1 MPTDIFSRT
10 IEDGGQ
16 QSTDAAVLTF
26 AGSGSDSLVG
36 VGQLV
41 QNLNVQY
48 QQNIQRFY
56 DLSTNKL
63 FYVGGRTQGT
73 ATIGTLLGPNSVST
87 RMYAQLGDICNVAS
101 NNVDFTVGSGCQ
113 GAGFVGP
120 TQNTTTTY
128 SCKLVVMSALQLQV
142 QAEQM
147 VIQHNVT
154 LTVGSLTAT

>member
-1 MPTDIFSRT
+1 MAVDVFSRT
-10 IEDGGQ
+10 ITDGGQ
-16 QSTDAAVLTF
+16 QSTDAAVLVF
-26 AGSGSDSLVG
+26 AGAGSDALIG

-41 QNLNVQY
+41 QNLNIQY

-56 DLSTNKL
+56 DLSSSKL

-73 ATIGTLLGPNSVST
+73 ATMGTILGPQSVSSK
-87 RMYAQLGDICNVAS
+87 MYSQLGDICKVKD
-101 NNVDFTVGSGCQ
+101 NNVDFTVTAGCTTGGS
-113 GAGFVGP
+113 
-120 TQNTTTTY
+120 TSTETTY
-128 SCKLVVMSALQLQV
+128 SCELVVMSALQLQV